1 MSETPEQH
9 DETQRR
15 AHARLSVGISARV
28 ETLEGN
34 LPVRLIDL
42 SQRGAHIVLLRTC
55 EISRGVLSWLD
66 FEAFGFVAW
75 KDGDHIGLEFDEIVP
90 LEELV
95 ETRNRAPSVVREESL
110 SAEAAAR
117 DWAAGTLNLGLDR

>member
-1 MSETPEQH
+1 MSQSPDQSPE
-9 DETQRR
+9 QRR
-15 AHARLSVGISARV
+15 AHARLQVGIAAHF
-28 ETLEGN
+28 ETLEGV
-34 LPVRLIDL
+34 LPVRLVDL
-42 SQRGAHIVLLRTC
+42 SQRGAHVVLRRHV

-75 KDGDHIGLEFDEIVP
+75 KDGDHVGLEFDELVP
-90 LEELV
+90 LEQLV

-117 DWAAGTLNLGLDR
+117 EWVAGSLNQGVDR